1 MHGFF
6 TPRLH
11 CLVRT
16 GSSAYHRLDRFGL
29 SKRRR
34 CVPQGTVT
42 RLFKQRGIGFITPD
56 ESDRDVFIAMDT
68 IPEVVASLMEGQR
81 VVYDAIEAEGGVKA
95 VSVSIV
101 P

>member
-1 MHGFF
+1 M
-6 TPRLH
+6 
-11 CLVRT
+11 
-16 GSSAYHRLDRFGL
+16 
-29 SKRRR
+29 
-34 CVPQGTVT
+34 PQGTVT

-101 P
+101 PEDFIWSTCPNLPMPFFAGPRRFCHHRISRP

>member
-1 MHGFF
+1 
-6 TPRLH
+6 
-11 CLVRT
+11 
-16 GSSAYHRLDRFGL
+16 
-29 SKRRR
+29 
-34 CVPQGTVT
+34 VPQGTVT